1 MLDSLSVLLSWVISH
16 LQENGFHV
24 GKPKRFLARSLAFS
38 EDVKLSQCNLIPLEP
53 VFFSEVRLHVLD
65 EGASYFGREI
75 KRLTDYHVRSDVA
88 AAAQICLPLRAQP
101 IRLFQSYLL
110 SQHDIAG
117 HQIAFWYEAVAHYR
131 TADFVEFFYVRHVRV
146 VDAIPPGRMASDDI
160 EKVTRIKLRQ
170 LPL

>member
-1 MLDSLSVLLSWVISH
+1 
-16 LQENGFHV
+16 
-24 GKPKRFLARSLAFS
+24 
-38 EDVKLSQCNLIPLEP
+38 
-53 VFFSEVRLHVLD
+53 
-65 EGASYFGREI
+65 
-75 KRLTDYHVRSDVA
+75 
-88 AAAQICLPLRAQP
+88 
-101 IRLFQSYLL
+101 L